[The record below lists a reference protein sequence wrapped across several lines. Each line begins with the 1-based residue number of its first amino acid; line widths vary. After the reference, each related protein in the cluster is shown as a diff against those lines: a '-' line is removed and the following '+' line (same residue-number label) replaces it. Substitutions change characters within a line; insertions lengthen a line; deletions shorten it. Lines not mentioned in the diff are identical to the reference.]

1 MSLNDSNR
9 QNENLRT
16 ELDSMSFHVECLDQA
31 VESQTSQL
39 RELQDTYQ
47 RKKTFW
53 ASSVRDLKAKIQVL
67 KRDYDNL
74 SEEAHKCG
82 SAIPD
87 IAGMTSAVQS
97 LVLQCEDLKKKFN
110 KETMERKKLYN
121 KVLELTGN
129 IRVFCRCRPLSDGE
143 ISAGASSVA
152 EFDTTRDNELSI
164 RVNGSTKKVFKFDR
178 VFSTQDDQ
186 VAVFADTAPVVVS
199 VLDGYNV
206 CIFAYG
212 QTGTGKTFTMEGTH
226 DNRGV
231 NYRTLEELF
240 RVANERNG
248 LFKYDISVSV
258 LEVYNEQIRDLLASP
273 TQPGH
278 TVKKLEVKQVAEG
291 VHHVPGLVEAQVHT
305 MNEVWEVL
313 QTGSSA
319 RAVGSTNSNEH
330 SSRSHCVLCVMV
342 KGENLING
350 ECTRSKLWLV
360 DLAGSERIAKTD
372 VQGERLKEAQSI
384 NKSLSSL
391 GDVISALATKNSHIP
406 YRNSKL
412 THLLQDSLGGDSKT
426 LMFVQISPNE
436 SDIGETLSSLNFA
449 TRVRGIELGP
459 ARKQFDS
466 SELLKYK
473 QMFEKAKQEG
483 KAKDDMMKKMDEN
496 MQNLDGKL
504 KGREQ
509 LCRNF
514 QEKVKELE
522 GQHETRLREQ
532 QQQWE
537 KEIMQYGEKFR
548 GKEQM
553 CRNLQEKVK
562 DLEAQLEAKV
572 KGQRLQAQKELEE
585 QLEIRLK
592 EQGQQAEKERL
603 QYLEKLKG
611 KEQMCRNLQEKV
623 KDLEAQLEAKVKEQQ
638 ALPDIVSEKPPPV
651 HQSGG
656 FRSTS
661 EKSAFRKD
669 QSSPV
674 DPLIENRFR
683 VVTPDNL
690 VAGKQLER
698 ESLTKADM
706 MDPHLQSGLI
716 HKENNGK
723 LEDMPPR
730 TLSRRTGHV
739 STCTTTGRANAA
751 SATRRVSMRSSSVI
765 KNDISESS
773 TFNKNGGGSNGDHI
787 QHYDTDD
794 SLAVLRGLN
803 TSNRLNRFRRGI
815 HNNVQSRKE
824 KQNTNTDDESIAASA
839 TSSSG
844 EQNVPPI
851 SGTLKHLSTSRARAK
866 VNSGAQ
872 RVFGGKE
879 RDNKIKGWTR

>member
-1 MSLNDSNR
+1 
-9 QNENLRT
+9 
-16 ELDSMSFHVECLDQA
+16 
-31 VESQTSQL
+31 
-39 RELQDTYQ
+39 
-47 RKKTFW
+47 
-53 ASSVRDLKAKIQVL
+53 
-67 KRDYDNL
+67 
-74 SEEAHKCG
+74 
-82 SAIPD
+82 
-87 IAGMTSAVQS
+87 
-97 LVLQCEDLKKKFN
+97 
-110 KETMERKKLYN
+110 MERKKLYD
-121 KVLELTGN
+121 KVLELRGN
-129 IRVFCRCRPLSDGE
+129 IRVFCRCRPLSDEE
-143 ISAGASSVA
+143 ILAGASSVV
-152 EFDTTRDNELSI
+152 EFDTTRDNELGI
-164 RVNGSTKKVFKFDR
+164 RINGSSKKVFKFDR
-178 VFSTQDDQ
+178 VFTTQDDQ

-258 LEVYNEQIRDLLASP
+258 LEVYNEQIRDLLASS

-278 TVKKLEVKQVAEG
+278 TVKKLEIKQVADG
-291 VHHVPGLVEAQVHT
+291 VHHVPGLVEAQVHS
-305 MNEVWEVL
+305 MNEVWDVL

-319 RAVGSTNSNEH
+319 RAVGSTNVNEH

-342 KGENLING
+342 KGENLISG

-384 NKSLSSL
+384 NKSLSAL

-436 SDIGETLSSLNFA
+436 SDSGETLSSLNFA

-459 ARKQFDS
+459 ARKQLDS
-466 SELLKYK
+466 SDLLKYK

-483 KAKDDMMKKMDEN
+483 KVKDDMMKKMEEN
-496 MQNLDGKL
+496 MQNLDVKL

-509 LCRNF
+509 HCRNL

-522 GQHETRLREQ
+522 GQLETRLKEQ

-537 KEIMQYGEKFR
+537 KEVMHYGEKFR

-572 KGQRLQAQKELEE
+572 KGQQLQTQKELEE

-592 EQGQQAEKERL
+592 EQRQQSEKERL

-623 KDLEAQLEAKVKEQQ
+623 KDLEAQFEAKVKEQQ
-638 ALPDIVSEKPPPV
+638 SLSQKVSEKPPPV

-656 FRSTS
+656 LRNMN

-669 QSSPV
+669 EINPV
-674 DPLIENRFR
+674 VPLTENIFR
-683 VVTPDNL
+683 LATPDN
-690 VAGKQLER
+690 VISGNQQER
-698 ESLTKADM
+698 ESQTKVDT
-706 MDPHLQSGLI
+706 MDPHLQGGLI
-716 HKENNGK
+716 PKENNGK
-723 LEDMPPR
+723 S

-739 STCTTTGRANAA
+739 STCNTTGRANVT
-751 SATRRVSMRSSSVI
+751 SAMRRVSMLSTSVT
-765 KNDISESS
+765 KNEISESS
-773 TFNKNGGGSNGDHI
+773 IFNKDKGGRNGDHI

-794 SLAVLRGLN
+794 SLAVLRGRN
-803 TSNRLNRFRRGI
+803 TSNNLNRFRRGI
-815 HNNVQSRKE
+815 HNNKVQSRKE
-824 KQNTNTDDESIAASA
+824 KQNTNNDDESIVASA

-851 SGTLKHLSTSRARAK
+851 DNGRLKHSSTARARAK
-866 VNSGAQ
+866 VNAGPQ

-879 RDNKIKGWTR
+879 RDNKFRGWTR

>member
-1 MSLNDSNR
+1 MSRS
-9 QNENLRT
+9 
-16 ELDSMSFHVECLDQA
+16 SC
-31 VESQTSQL
+31 
-39 RELQDTYQ
+39 
-47 RKKTFW
+47 RKPNFSVKGASRYIPAEETFW
-53 ASSVRDLKAKIQVL
+53 ASSVRDLKAKIQIL

-164 RVNGSTKKVFKFDR
+164 RVNGSSKKVFKFDR

-305 MNEVWEVL
+305 MNEVWDVL

-342 KGENLING
+342 KGENLISG

-572 KGQRLQAQKELEE
+572 KGHRLQAQKELEE

-592 EQGQQAEKERL
+592 EQRQQAEKERL

-651 HQSGG
+651 HQLGG

-674 DPLIENRFR
+674 DPLTENRFR
-683 VVTPDNL
+683 VVTPDNV

-723 LEDMPPR
+723 LEDLPPR
-730 TLSRRTGHV
+730 AFSRRTGHV

-751 SATRRVSMRSSSVI
+751 SATRRVSMRSSSVT

-773 TFNKNGGGSNGDHI
+773 TFNKDGGGGNGDHI

-803 TSNRLNRFRRGI
+803 ASSRLNRFRRGI